1 MFQRHHLRSILSSFF
16 LVFTTPFLW
25 AQAPTTYTGADI
37 QQAIAKL
44 NVVGS
49 ALYVA
54 AHPDDENTRLIAWL
68 ADEKLLN
75 TGYLSLTRGDGGQ
88 NLIGS
93 EIREQLG
100 VIRTQELLQ
109 ARRIDGGKQFFSR
122 ANDFGFSKDW
132 QETMR
137 IWDKEQVLSDMV
149 WTIRKFRPDV
159 LITRFSPKPGG
170 THGHHTTSAI
180 LAVEAFSAA
189 GDKNRFPEQLKTV
202 EVWQPK
208 RILWNTSTFFYGQNQ
223 KFDETGKVIVDV
235 GGYNAALGKSYGELS
250 ALSRSMHKSQG
261 FGSSGARGSEKEYF
275 ENLKGDKAT
284 KDLFEGI
291 DLTWKRV
298 PGGEKISKQLTKITT
313 GFNAAKPAA
322 SVPDLLSL
330 RQTMQALPA
339 SYYRD
344 LKLTELDVIIKACLG
359 LYLEAVAAE
368 PTTTPGATLQLT
380 LEGINRSDI
389 PVQWQKIKIL
399 PAGKDST
406 LNLNL
411 SNNQDVILKS
421 KITIPANTPY
431 SQPYWLQK
439 PGTTGMFTVEDTNLI
454 GRPENAPAATVVCD
468 LVIGKQPFTFTLPVI
483 YKRTDPV
490 AGEVYRPFE
499 ITPPVFVSISE
510 KVFVFADDQ
519 PKPITV
525 RVKAGQAAISGEATL
540 AVPAGWRVE
549 PARLPFKLAQKGEE
563 VNFTFTVYPSKNQSD
578 GEIRATALVDGKTYQ
593 QSLVQINYAHIPAQ
607 TILPVASARVTKLD
621 LKIKGRQIAYLMGA
635 GDEVATSLAQIGY
648 SVTMLQDRDI
658 NAKELVKYDAVVLGV
673 RAFNTQDPL
682 KFLKN
687 QLMEYVKNG
696 GTLIV
701 QYNVNNG
708 LVTNELGPYPLTLS
722 RDRVSDENAPVEF
735 LNQQHPVLN
744 APNKI
749 TSKDFEGW
757 VQERGLYFA
766 NSWDKNYEA
775 ILTAHDPGEPDQK
788 GGLLVAQYGKG
799 YYVYTGYAWFRQ
811 LPAGV
816 PGAYRLFSNL
826 LSLGKK

>member
-1 MFQRHHLRSILSSFF
+1 MLQRYLFRFITLSFF
-16 LVFTTPFLW
+16 QVFSFSIVW
-25 AQAPTTYTGADI
+25 AQAPVTYTGADI

-44 NVVGS
+44 NVVGT

-68 ADEKLLN
+68 ANEKLLN

-88 NLIGS
+88 NLIGP

-109 ARRIDGGKQFFSR
+109 ARRMDGGRQFFSR

-132 QETMR
+132 QETVR

-159 LITRFSPKPGG
+159 LITRFSPAPGG

-202 EVWQPK
+202 AVWQPK
-208 RILWNTSTFFYGQNQ
+208 RILWNTSSFFYGQNQ

-235 GGYNAALGKSYGELS
+235 GAYNAALGKSYGELA

-261 FGSSGARGSEKEYF
+261 FGSSGARGSAKEYF

-284 KDLFEGI
+284 TDLFEGI
-291 DLTWKRV
+291 DLSWKRV
-298 PGGEKISKQLTKITT
+298 PGGEKISQQIVKLTA

-330 RQTMQALPA
+330 RLTLKAIPA

-344 LKLTELDVIIKACLG
+344 LKLTELDTIIKACLG

-368 PTTTPGATLQLT
+368 PTSTPGAPLQLT
-380 LEGINRSDI
+380 LEAINRSDI

-399 PAGKDST
+399 PTGKDST
-406 LNLNL
+406 LNTTLA
-411 SNNQDVILKS
+411 NNQPVLLKS
-421 KITIPANTPY
+421 KITIPANTSY

-439 PGTTGMFTVEDTNLI
+439 PGTTGMFTVDDPNLI
-454 GRPENAPAATVVCD
+454 GRPENAPAATVVCA
-468 LVIGKQPFTFTLPVI
+468 LTIGKQPFTFTIPVV

-499 ITPPVFVSISE
+499 ITPPVFVSMRE

-519 PKPITV
+519 PKPVTV
-525 RVKAGQAAISGEATL
+525 RVKAGQPTVSGDATL

-549 PARLPFKLAQKGEE
+549 PARLPFKLTQKGEE

-578 GEIRATALVDGKTYQ
+578 GELRATALVDNKTYQ
-593 QSLVQINYAHIPAQ
+593 QSLVQINYAHIPTQ
-607 TILPVASARVTKLD
+607 TLLPIASARATKLD
-621 LKIKGRQIAYLMGA
+621 LKIKGQQIAYLMGA
-635 GDEVATSLAQIGY
+635 GDEVPASLAQIGY
-648 SVTMLQDRDI
+648 SVTMLQDGDI
-658 NAKELVKYDAVVLGV
+658 NAKDLAKFDAIVVGV
-673 RAFNTQDPL
+673 RAYNTHDQL
-682 KFLKN
+682 KFLQN
-687 QLMEYVKNG
+687 QLMDYVKNG
-696 GTLIV
+696 GTLVV

-708 LVTNELGPYPLTLS
+708 LVTNQLGPYPLTLS
-722 RDRVSDENAPVEF
+722 RDRVTDETAPVQF
-735 LNQQHPVLN
+735 LSPNHPVLN
-744 APNKI
+744 SPNKI
-749 TSKDFEGW
+749 TPKDFEGW

-775 ILTAHDPGEPDQK
+775 VLTAHDPGEPAQN

-826 LSLGKK
+826 LALGKK